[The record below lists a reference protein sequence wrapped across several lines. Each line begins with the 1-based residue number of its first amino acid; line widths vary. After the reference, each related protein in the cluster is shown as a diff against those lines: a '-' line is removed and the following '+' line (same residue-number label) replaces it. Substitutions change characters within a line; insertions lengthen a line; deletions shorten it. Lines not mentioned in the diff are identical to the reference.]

1 MTRED
6 LLKHEAAMLLFHT
19 SAAITMSYIVKEMLE
34 EHNDD
39 TEKKLLLASLDMG
52 VTESGSATERAVWYT
67 IKDLFDEDLKE
78 FSSDNVINFNDQ
90 EETSS

>member
-34 EHNDD
+34 ENKDD
-39 TEKKLLLASLDMG
+39 TEKQLLFASLDMG
-52 VTESGSATERAVWYT
+52 INEAASATERAVWYT
-67 IKDLFDEDLKE
+67 MKDLFDDELKE
-78 FSSDNVINFNDQ
+78 FSSDNVIVFGEQ
-90 EETSS
+90 EEQSS